1 MTTAARE
8 ADLRELLA
16 EATPGPW
23 AVERQELDA
32 DFSDE
37 DQEQA
42 FPECVGPLWLAPG
55 MSHDEP
61 PQIEAD
67 VALVIAAVNALPSLL
82 GALDA
87 ARAEVERLTRALYD
101 ESLAFKESAKQRGIA
116 EDGRD
121 RALAGAVVLRDAAS
135 RARLALAVACPAPT
149 EEMYW
154 LDGPLAATAD
164 LSTIAPPPRTDSE
177 ALYDD
182 RAAWSERTFGPGD
195 RYQGVVE
202 HIRRELAEIERAP
215 ADLEEWVD
223 VVMLAMDGA
232 FRSAKADGAAFWA
245 AFRAKAAKNE
255 ARQWAPPDAAGVVEH
270 VRATVCPECGG
281 PHPAAECE
289 AD

>member
-1 MTTAARE
+1 MTTTLDGENE
-8 ADLRELLA
+8 AELRALLA
-16 EATPGPW
+16 KATPGPW
-23 AVERQELDA
+23 AIERQELDA

-42 FPECVGPLWLAPG
+42 FPERVGPLWLAPG
-55 MSHDEP
+55 MSGDEP

-67 VALVIAAVNALPSLL
+67 VALVVAAVNALPSLL
-82 GALDA
+82 ASDA
-87 ARAEVERLTRALYD
+87 AELYD
-101 ESLAFKESAKQRGIA
+101 S
-116 EDGRD
+116 
-121 RALAGAVVLRDAAS
+121 
-135 RARLALAVACPAPT
+135 
-149 EEMYW
+149 
-154 LDGPLAATAD
+154 
-164 LSTIAPPPRTDSE
+164 
-177 ALYDD
+177 

-195 RYQGVVE
+195 KYAGVVE
-202 HIRRELAEIERAP
+202 HIRRELAEIERNP